1 MIVLRSIA
9 FALVFYGLSLFWVLW
24 AIVIAPF
31 GERAVIYAATRWSRF
46 HRGCARILLGQKV
59 EVVGTLPS
67 QPMLCIFK
75 HESMF
80 EAIDLLCLFD
90 APIVAAKKELTDM
103 PLWGKAARLY
113 GLIPVERTAGPSAM
127 RAMRKAAL
135 AGLAKGRSI
144 CLFPEGT
151 RVPHGETPE
160 LRAGFAGLYMLLK
173 VPVVPIAVN
182 SGVVAPRRSWLKR
195 PGTITYLVGETIPP
209 GLPREEAEARVHHAI
224 NALNRSDASAGT
236 TATDPAPLN

>member
-1 MIVLRSIA
+1 MIVIRSLA
-9 FALVFYGLSLFWVLW
+9 FMVVFYGLSVFWVLW
-24 AIVIAPF
+24 AIAASPF
-31 GERAVIYAATRWSRF
+31 GARHVQFAATRWSRF

-67 QPMLCIFK
+67 EPMLYVIK

-90 APIVAAKKELTDM
+90 APMVAAKKELMDT
-103 PLWGKAARLY
+103 PLWGRAARLY
-113 GLIPVERTAGPSAM
+113 GLIPVERTAGPAAM
-127 RAMRKAAL
+127 RALRKAAL
-135 AGLAKGRSI
+135 NGLATGRPI

-151 RVPHGETPE
+151 RVPHGAAPE

-182 SGVVAPRRSWLKR
+182 SGLVSPRRTWLKR
-195 PGTITYLVGETIPP
+195 PGTITYLVGETIPA
-209 GLPREEAEARVHHAI
+209 GLPRAEAEARAHAAI
-224 NALNRSDASAGT
+224 NALN
-236 TATDPAPLN
+236 